1 MNKGGL
7 WYHPS
12 LPYSSLLKLRPYAT
26 IIIKLRRINIKYLV
40 ICLILIPSL
49 LLGTGCELLP
59 HVDISPSPPPT
70 STPTPTP
77 PPSPINPDWTLPPV
91 ENNTPSLPSIADV
104 VAKVK
109 PSVVAINTE
118 VVGYDIFNRPYTQE
132 GAGSG
137 WIIDESGIIVTNNHV
152 VEGAESINVTL
163 NDGRTFPAKACYTDP
178 LSDLAIVRI
187 DAQNLPTVSIGA
199 SSQLRVGD
207 WVVAIGN
214 ALGLGIS
221 AKEGIVSRVGVSVSV
236 SGQTLGNLIET
247 SAAINPGNSGG
258 PLVNMKGE
266 VIGITSIKIATVE
279 VEGIGYAI
287 STETAMPIIE
297 ELIRTGYVLRP
308 WLGIVLHSVDEFVIQ
323 QYELA
328 VEEGAFITEV
338 SLGSPA
344 DEAGI
349 EAGDVIVSL
358 GGQEITNAQDL
369 VEAIHSSEIGQRV
382 EITLWRGDDKITTY
396 AVLTERP
403 PP

>member
-1 MNKGGL
+1 
-7 WYHPS
+7 
-12 LPYSSLLKLRPYAT
+12 
-26 IIIKLRRINIKYLV
+26 
-40 ICLILIPSL
+40 
-49 LLGTGCELLP
+49 
-59 HVDISPSPPPT
+59 
-70 STPTPTP
+70 
-77 PPSPINPDWTLPPV
+77 
-91 ENNTPSLPSIADV
+91 

-109 PSVVAINTE
+109 PSVVAISTE
-118 VVGYDIFNRPYTQE
+118 VIGYDILNRPYTQE

-137 WIIDESGIIVTNNHV
+137 WIIDGSGIIVTNNHV
-152 VEGAESINVTL
+152 VEGAENITVTL
-163 NDGRTFPAKACYTDP
+163 NDGRTFPAEARYSDP
-178 LSDLAIVRI
+178 LSDLAIVTI
-187 DAQNLPTVSIGA
+187 DARNLPVIIIGD

-258 PLVNMKGE
+258 PLVTMQGE
-266 VIGITSIKIATVE
+266 VIGITSVKIATVE

-297 ELIRTGYVLRP
+297 ELIRMGYVIRP
-308 WLGIVLHSVDEFVIQ
+308 WLGIVLRSVDEFVIQ
-323 QYELA
+323 QYELS

-338 SLGSPA
+338 SPGSPA

-358 GGQEITNAQDL
+358 NDQEITNAQDL

-382 EITLWRGDDKITTY
+382 EIILWRGDAKITTY

-403 PP
+403 QP